1 MKHILGFTLKYFS
14 YTFVK
19 YFSHTFVK
27 YFSYTVDIFT
37 RSYVELKTIRQNE
50 RSTTKPHA
58 AKDQIRLVP
67 IFLIRK
73 FSKKNPMYS
82 KHIRNACF

>member
-50 RSTTKPHA
+50 RSTTKPHT
-58 AKDQIRLVP
+58 AKDQIRLVQ
-67 IFLIRK
+67 IF
-73 FSKKNPMYS
+73 
-82 KHIRNACF
+82 